1 MKPTVTIDR
10 PERIEDD
17 IQDFRLNRLDRKENY
32 TASRIR
38 LTRNPETEE
47 PYLFYTQE
55 LTRNH
60 KAPNDPFGRRHL
72 IKVFTPSNIEA
83 AADTAL
89 ERKFED
95 TILAHKDQIPDYS
108 PLTDIHSQS
117 MNLFLDEDTATFLED
132 VGVQVDGLSEDFQGI
147 ESVGAN
153 PFLEDVADDAIRLKR
168 RLSDLQGKYAHL
180 KQVIAGEFDPP
191 VEGYTLTDD
200 EFERQLAQ
208 ETLPDSYVQLYLA
221 LKEQI
226 DDLKSKVGAVSKIV
240 FSETAAKIRLPK
252 RLEGR
257 DHEFVQEV

>member
-10 PERIEDD
+10 PERIDED
-17 IQDFRLNRLDRKENY
+17 IQDFRLNRMDRKENY

-60 KAPNDPFGRRHL
+60 KAPHDPFGRRHL
-72 IKVFTPSNIEA
+72 IKVFTPSNLEA
-83 AADTAL
+83 VADTTL
-89 ERKFED
+89 EHKFED
-95 TILAHKDQIPDYS
+95 TILAHKDKIPDYS

-147 ESVGAN
+147 KSVEAN
-153 PFLEDVADDAIRLKR
+153 PYLEDIADDAIHLKR
-168 RLSDLQGKYAHL
+168 RLADLRGKFAHL
-180 KQVIAGEFDPP
+180 KRAMGSEFDPP
-191 VEGYTLTDD
+191 VDVSTLSEV
-200 EFERQLAQ
+200 EFEQRLAQ
-208 ETLPDSYVQLYLA
+208 ETLADSYIQSYLA

-257 DHEFVQEV
+257 GHEFVQEV